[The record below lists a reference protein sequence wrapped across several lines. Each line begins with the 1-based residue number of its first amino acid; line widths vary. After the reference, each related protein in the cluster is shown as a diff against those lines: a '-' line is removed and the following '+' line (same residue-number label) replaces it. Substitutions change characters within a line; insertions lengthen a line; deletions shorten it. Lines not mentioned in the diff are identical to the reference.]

1 MPWERNKKL
10 FRISRKIMKN
20 LFYTILFLLYSHN
33 IVFSQTNFL
42 VFSSEQISSIKTAV
56 RANDQ
61 EIKPFVGELRE
72 IADFTMDKGPWSV
85 TFHRG
90 KAISENPHDYYSES
104 PYWWPNP
111 EKPDGPYIRKDGLR
125 NPERFMAHK
134 NGLLKMSQSV
144 AILSMAG
151 YFFDDPE
158 YTDRARYLL
167 KVWFID
173 DATRMN
179 PHLDYGQAIPNK
191 STGRGVGIID
201 THRLAKLIST
211 FGFLEASGRWPES
224 EKEEL
229 KKWFME
235 YLEWL
240 LTSKNGTDEK
250 KQGNN
255 HSTWWAVQVASYAG
269 FTENSEILEMI
280 WDYARN
286 TLIEQQIS
294 PDGRFPLE
302 EKRTRSYDYS
312 LFNLNA
318 FSLLFR
324 IAQIYDVNLWNV
336 NNSNGAGIITTMN
349 YLYPYLTYPSSWPG
363 EQIISR
369 TEREPFSIIFV
380 GEYTKQQNYIDL
392 YKKKRKVRNINSVN
406 NYDPFV
412 LLINLYSCT
421 L

>member
-1 MPWERNKKL
+1 VE
-10 FRISRKIMKN
+10 
-20 LFYTILFLLYSHN
+20 
-33 IVFSQTNFL
+33 
-42 VFSSEQISSIKTAV
+42 
-56 RANDQ
+56 
-61 EIKPFVGELRE
+61 ELRE
-72 IADFTMDKGPWSV
+72 FADFAIDKGPWSV
-85 TFHRG
+85 TFHQG
-90 KAISENPHDYYSES
+90 KAISGDPHDYYSEG
-104 PYWWPNP
+104 PYWWPDLDNP
-111 EKPDGPYIRKDGLR
+111 LGPFIRKDGLR

-134 NGLLKMSQSV
+134 NGLQNMSQSV
-144 AILSMAG
+144 ALLSMAG

-173 DATRMN
+173 DSTRMN

-191 STGRGVGIID
+191 SPGRGVGIID
-201 THRLAKLIST
+201 THRLAKLISA

-224 EKEEL
+224 EKKEL
-229 KKWFME
+229 KKWFRE
-235 YLEWL
+235 YLNWMM
-240 LTSKNGTDEK
+240 TSKNGTDEK

-255 HSTWWAVQVASYAG
+255 HSTWWAVQVASYAS

-294 PDGRFPLE
+294 SDGRFPLE

-318 FSLLFR
+318 FSMLFR
-324 IAQIYDVNLWNV
+324 IAQMYDVNLWNV
-336 NNSNGAGIITTMN
+336 NNSNGSGIITTMN
-349 YLYPYLTYPSSWPG
+349 YLYPYLTEPSSWPG
-363 EQIISR
+363 EQIIPHK
-369 TEREPFSIIFV
+369 EREPFSIIFI

-392 YKKKRKVRNINSVN
+392 YKKKRKVRNLNSVI
-406 NYDPFV
+406 NYDPFD